1 MKFTDFTP
9 TGTSSNFHSDDR
21 GVSFTVSYVLT
32 VGIAVLLVAGIV
44 LAAGQTVQSQREST
58 VRNAATVAGDQTA
71 STIMGVD
78 RLVRASNE
86 SNLTNVNSTLSLPAS
101 LAGQPYRVSLNVSD
115 DEGYVLVETDSP
127 SIAVR
132 TPLLVN
138 VSVDDATVVGGEVH
152 VVYRRSTGNLTLVG
166 GDG

>member
-1 MKFTDFTP
+1 MKLTDFTP
-9 TGTSSNFHSDDR
+9 TGTSSEFHSDDR

-71 STIMGVD
+71 STIMAVD

-115 DEGYVLVETDSP
+115 DEGFVLVETDSP

-132 TPLLVN
+132 TPLVVN
-138 VSVDDATVVGGEVH
+138 VSVDNATVVGGDVH
-152 VVYRRSTGNLTLVG
+152 VVYRRSSRELTLVG